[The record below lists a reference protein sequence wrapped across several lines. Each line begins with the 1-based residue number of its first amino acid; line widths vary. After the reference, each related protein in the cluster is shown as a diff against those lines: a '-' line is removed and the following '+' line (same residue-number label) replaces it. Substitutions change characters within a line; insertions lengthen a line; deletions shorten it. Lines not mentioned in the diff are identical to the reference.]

1 MFLPLRDVCVDVTFS
16 VPCLWVAGS
25 VLMGDDVVP
34 RKAFITSNAGKLT
47 AADLDV

>member
-1 MFLPLRDVCVDVTFS
+1 MTWPCPFCLACCVL
-16 VPCLWVAGS
+16 CS

-47 AADLDV
+47 AADLDI